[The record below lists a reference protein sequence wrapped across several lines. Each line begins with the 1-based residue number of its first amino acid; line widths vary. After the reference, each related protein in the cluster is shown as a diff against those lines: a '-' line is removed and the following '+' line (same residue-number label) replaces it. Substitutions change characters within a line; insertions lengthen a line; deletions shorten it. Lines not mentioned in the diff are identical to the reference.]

1 MEEAMTFIDRRNEL
15 NFLEDKWQDPRA
27 QLIVLWGKRRVGK
40 TELVKQFIAD
50 KPSLY
55 FLSESTSDKEQLH
68 RFSQLL
74 GSFFDEPLLLTRG
87 FSTWEEAF
95 TYLKSRNERFVLV
108 FDEFPYLIQA
118 NPAIP
123 SIFQKGWDE
132 YLAAGNTYMILLG
145 SSIAMMENEVLGY
158 RSPLYGRRTGQ
169 WLVDP
174 MPYHAVSRFREHK
187 PFWDRLSHFAIA
199 GGIPAY
205 WLQFSVTKDL
215 AGNLRD
221 HVLRKGEMLYDEV
234 EFLLRAEVREPRY
247 YFALLQAIAQGKR
260 KLGEIVNASGLQQS
274 LANKYLSVLAD
285 LRIVEREIPVTEAT
299 PLKSKKGLYRISDEF
314 CRFWFRFVLPR
325 RSELEMGRLDH
336 VAVEIL
342 EQFPQFLGET
352 YEKVAK
358 ERLLADM
365 DAFFPFSA
373 IGRWWDRSDEIDVVA
388 INPAHDAI
396 LFCEVKTTGKKVGTD
411 ILDSLRKKAEKVGWG
426 SATRKEHFCL
436 FSRTG
441 FTPALEERARH
452 EKVVLYTEDRRISP

>member
-1 MEEAMTFIDRRNEL
+1 MTFIDRQSEL
-15 NFLEDKWQDPRA
+15 RFLEDKWQDPRP

-55 FLSESTSDKEQLH
+55 FLSESTSDKEQLS

-74 GSFFDEPLLLTRG
+74 GEFLGEALLLTRG

-95 TYLKSRNERFVLV
+95 AYLKSRNERFILV

-118 NPAIP
+118 NSAIP

-132 YLAAGNTYMILLG
+132 YLANSNIYLILLG
-145 SSIAMMENEVLGY
+145 SSIAMMETEVLGY
-158 RSPLYGRRTGQ
+158 RSPLYGRRSGQ

-174 MPYHAVSRFREHK
+174 MPFRAASQFRADK
-187 PFWDRLSHFAIA
+187 PFADRLAHFAVA
-199 GGIPAY
+199 GGVPAY
-205 WLQFSVTKDL
+205 WLRFSPAKEF
-215 AGNLRD
+215 AENLRD
-221 HVLRKGEMLYDEV
+221 HVFRKGEMLYDEV

-260 KLGEIVNASGLQQS
+260 KLSEIVNASGLQQS
-274 LANKYLSVLAD
+274 HANKYLSVLAE
-285 LRIVEREIPVTEAT
+285 LRIVEREVPVTEAT

-325 RSELEMGRLDH
+325 RSELELGRLDH
-336 VAVEIL
+336 ITQESI
-342 EQFPQFLGET
+342 EQLPQFLGET

-358 ERLLADM
+358 ETLLADM
-365 DAFFPFSA
+365 DTFFPFTA
-373 IGRWWDRSDEIDVVA
+373 IGRWWDRAEEIDVVA
-388 INPAHDAI
+388 INSDLDAI
-396 LFCEVKTTGKKVGTD
+396 LFCEAKATEKKVGSD
-411 ILDSLRKKAEKVGWG
+411 ILESLREKARKVQWG
-426 SATRKEHFCL
+426 STGRKEYFCL

-441 FTPALEERARH
+441 FTVDLLEKARN
-452 EKVVLYTEDRRISP
+452 EGIVLYKEDIRQ